1 MTAFT
6 AVNKLVVEKVDYGA
20 IASAAV
26 QSQSTEVEFKSVVAS
41 LKNTANN
48 EVNIRERG
56 REGEKFKKMKH
67 F

>member
-1 MTAFT
+1 MRVNSGVKMTAFT

-41 LKNTANN
+41 LKKIQQT
-48 EVNIRERG
+48 
-56 REGEKFKKMKH
+56 MK
-67 F
+67 